1 MPALLYATS
10 LLLILMSTPVAA
22 AGEDALLFERISTR
36 LGLMKAVATDKWLA
50 NRPIEDLQREAD
62 VLRKSAYAGLRVGIT
77 IDSNNRFYQAQIS
90 AAKSIQHYW
99 FNHWRDHSGPDK
111 SDSLVKVI
119 RPKLISLGE
128 SIATLLKNPITEAQR
143 ELFLVKTTIEGLD
156 RQHQEAIFD
165 RLLALQYY
173 PDRLTQIRDSG
184 ILRVGTTG
192 DYAPFSES
200 RVAGQYNGID
210 IDLIHDLAN
219 ALEVEVVLV
228 ATSWPSLLTD
238 LSSNEFDIA
247 MSGISRTLQRQ
258 QHGFLSKPYHTG
270 GKTPII
276 RCGDQARL
284 KSLSDIDQK
293 GIRIIVNPGGTNER
307 YVEAHIKL
315 AEKVLFAD
323 NRTIFEEIV
332 QGRADVMITD
342 AIEVTLQTNR
352 QQALCPAMPGKT
364 LTYQEKA
371 ILMQQDPILLNY
383 VNLWLDLR
391 LADGT
396 VQRTF
401 ANHLQANQQP

>member
-36 LGLMKAVATDKWLA
+36 LGLMKAVAADKWLA

-111 SDSLVKVI
+111 GDSLVKVI

-143 ELFLVKTTIEGLD
+143 ELFLAKTTIEGLD

-219 ALEVEVVLV
+219 TLEVEVVLV
-228 ATSWPSLLTD
+228 ATSWPSLLSD

-276 RCGDQARL
+276 RCGDQTRL

>member
-36 LGLMKAVATDKWLA
+36 LGLMKAVAADKWLA

-99 FNHWRDHSGPDK
+99 FNHWRDHSGPDRG
-111 SDSLVKVI
+111 DSLVKVI

-128 SIATLLKNPITEAQR
+128 SIAILLKNPITEAQR
-143 ELFLVKTTIEGLD
+143 ELFLAKTTIEGLD

-165 RLLALQYY
+165 RLLALQHY

-219 ALEVEVVLV
+219 TLEVEVVLV
-228 ATSWPSLLTD
+228 ATSWPSLLSD

-276 RCGDQARL
+276 RCGDQTRL

-352 QQALCPAMPGKT
+352 QQELCPAMPGKT

>member
-22 AGEDALLFERISTR
+22 AGEEALLFERISTR
-36 LGLMKAVATDKWLA
+36 LGLMKAVAADKWLA
-50 NRPIEDLQREAD
+50 NRPIADLHREAD

-90 AAKSIQHYW
+90 AAKSIQYYW
-99 FNHWRDHSGPDK
+99 FSHWRDHSRPDK
-111 SDSLVKVI
+111 GDSLVEVI
-119 RPKLISLGE
+119 RPKLITLGE
-128 SIATLLKNPITEAQR
+128 SIATLLKNPVTEAQR
-143 ELFLVKTTIEGLD
+143 ELFLAKTTIEGLD

-219 ALEVEVVLV
+219 TLEVEVVLI
-228 ATSWPSLLTD
+228 ATSWPSLLSD

-258 QHGFLSKPYHTG
+258 HHGFLSKPYHTG

-307 YVEAHIKL
+307 YVNAHIKL
-315 AEKVLFAD
+315 AEKILFAD
-323 NRTIFEEIV
+323 NRAIFEEIV
-332 QGRADVMITD
+332 LGRADVMITD
-342 AIEVTLQTNR
+342 AIEVTLQTNI

-401 ANHLQANQQP
+401 ANHLQANLQP

>member
-36 LGLMKAVATDKWLA
+36 LGLMKAVAADKWLA

-99 FNHWRDHSGPDK
+99 FNHWRDHSGPDRG
-111 SDSLVKVI
+111 DSLVKVI

-128 SIATLLKNPITEAQR
+128 SIAILLKNPITEAQR
-143 ELFLVKTTIEGLD
+143 ELFLAKTTIEGLD

-219 ALEVEVVLV
+219 TLEVEVVLV
-228 ATSWPSLLTD
+228 TTSWPSLLSD

-276 RCGDQARL
+276 RCGDQTRL

-401 ANHLQANQQP
+401 ANHLQANQRP

>member
-22 AGEDALLFERISTR
+22 AGEEALLFERISAR
-36 LGLMKAVATDKWLA
+36 LGLMKAVAADKWLGD
-50 NRPIEDLQREAD
+50 RPIEDLQREAD

-77 IDSNNRFYQAQIS
+77 LDSNNRFYQAQIS

-99 FNHWRDHSGPDK
+99 FNHWREHSGPDK
-111 SDSLVKVI
+111 GDSLVEVI

-128 SIATLLKNPITEAQR
+128 SIATLLKNPVAEAQR
-143 ELFLVKTTIEGLD
+143 QLFLAKTTIEGLD

-184 ILRVGTTG
+184 MLRVGTTG

-219 ALEVEVVLV
+219 TLEVEVVLV
-228 ATSWPSLLTD
+228 ATSWPSLLSD
-238 LSSNEFDIA
+238 LSNNAFDIA
-247 MSGISRTLQRQ
+247 ISGISITLQRQ

-276 RCGDQARL
+276 RCSDQARI

-293 GIRIIVNPGGTNER
+293 GVRIIVNPGGTNER
-307 YVEAHIKL
+307 YVDAHIKL

-352 QQALCPAMPGKT
+352 QQELCPAMPGKT

-371 ILMQQDPILLNY
+371 ILLQQDPILLNY

>member
-36 LGLMKAVATDKWLA
+36 LGLMKAVAADKWLA
-50 NRPIEDLQREAD
+50 NRPIEDLQRETD

-111 SDSLVKVI
+111 GDSLVKVI

-143 ELFLVKTTIEGLD
+143 ELFLAKTTIEGLD

-219 ALEVEVVLV
+219 TLEVEVVLV
-228 ATSWPSLLTD
+228 ATSWPSLLSD
-238 LSSNEFDIA
+238 LSNNEFDIA

-276 RCGDQARL
+276 RCGDQTRL

>member
-36 LGLMKAVATDKWLA
+36 LGLMKAVAADKWLA
-50 NRPIEDLQREAD
+50 NRPIEDLQRETD

-111 SDSLVKVI
+111 GDSLVKVI

-143 ELFLVKTTIEGLD
+143 ELFLAKTTIEGLD

-219 ALEVEVVLV
+219 TLEVEVVLV
-228 ATSWPSLLTD
+228 ATSWPSLLSD

-276 RCGDQARL
+276 RCGDQTRL

>member
-22 AGEDALLFERISTR
+22 AGEDTLLFEGISTR
-36 LGLMKAVATDKWLA
+36 LGLMKAVAADKWLA
-50 NRPIEDLQREAD
+50 NRPIEDLQRETD

-111 SDSLVKVI
+111 GDSLVKVI

-143 ELFLVKTTIEGLD
+143 ELFLAKTTIEGLD

-219 ALEVEVVLV
+219 TLEVEVVLV
-228 ATSWPSLLTD
+228 ATSWPSLLSD

-276 RCGDQARL
+276 RCGDQTRL

>member
-36 LGLMKAVATDKWLA
+36 LGLMKAVAADKWLA
-50 NRPIEDLQREAD
+50 NRPIEDLQRETD

-111 SDSLVKVI
+111 GDSLVKVI

-143 ELFLVKTTIEGLD
+143 ELFLAKTTIEGLD

-210 IDLIHDLAN
+210 IDLIHNLAN
-219 ALEVEVVLV
+219 TLEVEVVLV
-228 ATSWPSLLTD
+228 ATSWPSLLSD

-276 RCGDQARL
+276 RCGDQTRL

>member
-36 LGLMKAVATDKWLA
+36 LGLMKAVAADKWLA
-50 NRPIEDLQREAD
+50 NRPINDLQREAD

-99 FNHWRDHSGPDK
+99 FNHWRDHGGPDK
-111 SDSLVKVI
+111 GDSLVKVI

-128 SIATLLKNPITEAQR
+128 SIASLLKNPITEAQR
-143 ELFLVKTTIEGLD
+143 ELFLAKTTIEGLD

-184 ILRVGTTG
+184 VLRVGTTG

>member
-1 MPALLYATS
+1 
-10 LLLILMSTPVAA
+10 MSTPVAA

-36 LGLMKAVATDKWLA
+36 LGLMKAVAADKWLA
-50 NRPIEDLQREAD
+50 NRPIEDLQRETD

-99 FNHWRDHSGPDK
+99 FNHWRDQSGPDK
-111 SDSLVKVI
+111 GDSLVKVI

-128 SIATLLKNPITEAQR
+128 SIASLLKNPITEAQR
-143 ELFLVKTTIEGLD
+143 ELFLAKTTIEGLD

-219 ALEVEVVLV
+219 TLEVEVVLV
-228 ATSWPSLLTD
+228 ATSWPSLLSD

-276 RCGDQARL
+276 RCGDQTRL

-401 ANHLQANQQP
+401 ANHLQANQRP

>member
-1 MPALLYATS
+1 
-10 LLLILMSTPVAA
+10 MSTPVAA
-22 AGEDALLFERISTR
+22 AGEDTLLFEGISTR
-36 LGLMKAVATDKWLA
+36 LGLMKAVAADKWLA
-50 NRPIEDLQREAD
+50 NRPIEDLQRETD

-111 SDSLVKVI
+111 GDSLVKVI

-143 ELFLVKTTIEGLD
+143 ELFLAKTTIEGLD

-219 ALEVEVVLV
+219 TLEVEVVLV
-228 ATSWPSLLTD
+228 ATSWPSLLSD

-276 RCGDQARL
+276 RCGDQTRL

>member
-36 LGLMKAVATDKWLA
+36 LGLMKAVAADKWLA

-99 FNHWRDHSGPDK
+99 FNHWRDQSGPDK
-111 SDSLVKVI
+111 GDSLVKVI

-128 SIATLLKNPITEAQR
+128 SIASLLKNPITEAQR
-143 ELFLVKTTIEGLD
+143 ELFLAKTTIEGLD
-156 RQHQEAIFD
+156 RQHQKAIFD

-219 ALEVEVVLV
+219 TLEVEVVLV
-228 ATSWPSLLTD
+228 ATSWPSLLSD

-401 ANHLQANQQP
+401 ANHLQANQRP

>member
-22 AGEDALLFERISTR
+22 AGEEALLFERISAR
-36 LGLMKAVATDKWLA
+36 LGLMKAVAADKWLGD
-50 NRPIEDLQREAD
+50 RPIEDLQREAD

-99 FNHWRDHSGPDK
+99 FNHWREHSGPDK
-111 SDSLVKVI
+111 GDSLVEVI

-128 SIATLLKNPITEAQR
+128 SIATLLKNPVVEAQR
-143 ELFLVKTTIEGLD
+143 QLFFAKTTIEGLD

-184 ILRVGTTG
+184 MLRVGTTG

-219 ALEVEVVLV
+219 TLEVEVVLV
-228 ATSWPSLLTD
+228 ATSWPSLLSD
-238 LSSNEFDIA
+238 LSNNAFDIA

-276 RCGDQARL
+276 RCSDQARI

-293 GIRIIVNPGGTNER
+293 GVRIIVNPGGTNER
-307 YVEAHIKL
+307 YVDAHIKL

-352 QQALCPAMPGKT
+352 QQGLCPAMPGKT

-371 ILMQQDPILLNY
+371 ILLQQDPILLNY

>member
-22 AGEDALLFERISTR
+22 AGEEALLFERISAR
-36 LGLMKAVATDKWLA
+36 LGLMKAVAADKWLGD
-50 NRPIEDLQREAD
+50 RPIEDLQREAD
-62 VLRKSAYAGLRVGIT
+62 VLHKSAYAGLRVGIT

-99 FNHWRDHSGPDK
+99 FNHWREHSGPDK
-111 SDSLVKVI
+111 GDSLVEVI

-128 SIATLLKNPITEAQR
+128 SIATLLKNPVAEAQR
-143 ELFLVKTTIEGLD
+143 QLFLAKTTIEGLD

-184 ILRVGTTG
+184 MLRVGTTG

-219 ALEVEVVLV
+219 TLEVEVVLV
-228 ATSWPSLLTD
+228 ATSWPSLLSD
-238 LSSNEFDIA
+238 LSNNAFDIA

-276 RCGDQARL
+276 RCSDQARI

-293 GIRIIVNPGGTNER
+293 GVRIIVNPGGTNER
-307 YVEAHIKL
+307 YVDAHIKL

-352 QQALCPAMPGKT
+352 QQGLCPAMPGKT

-371 ILMQQDPILLNY
+371 ILLQQDPILLNY

>member
-36 LGLMKAVATDKWLA
+36 LGLMKAVAADKWLA
-50 NRPIEDLQREAD
+50 NRPIEDLQRETD

-99 FNHWRDHSGPDK
+99 FNHWRDHSEPDK
-111 SDSLVKVI
+111 GDSLVKVI
-119 RPKLISLGE
+119 RPKLISSGE

-143 ELFLVKTTIEGLD
+143 ELFLAKTTIEGLD

-210 IDLIHDLAN
+210 IDLIHNLAN
-219 ALEVEVVLV
+219 TLEVEVVLV
-228 ATSWPSLLTD
+228 ATSWPSLLSD

-276 RCGDQARL
+276 RCGDQTRL

>member
-10 LLLILMSTPVAA
+10 LLLILMSTPMAA

-36 LGLMKAVATDKWLA
+36 LGLMKAVAADKWLA

-111 SDSLVKVI
+111 GDSLVKVI

-128 SIATLLKNPITEAQR
+128 SIATLLKNPIAEAQR
-143 ELFLVKTTIEGLD
+143 ELFLAKTTIEGLD

-219 ALEVEVVLV
+219 TLEVEVVLV
-228 ATSWPSLLTD
+228 ATSWPSLLSD

-276 RCGDQARL
+276 RCGDQTRL

-315 AEKVLFAD
+315 AGKVLFAD

-401 ANHLQANQQP
+401 ANHLQANQRP

>member
-36 LGLMKAVATDKWLA
+36 LGLMKAVAADKWLA

-111 SDSLVKVI
+111 GDSLVKVI

-143 ELFLVKTTIEGLD
+143 ELFLAKTTIEGLD

-219 ALEVEVVLV
+219 TLEVEVVLV
-228 ATSWPSLLTD
+228 ATSWPSLLSD
-238 LSSNEFDIA
+238 LSNNEFDIA

-258 QHGFLSKPYHTG
+258 QHGFLSKPYYTG

-276 RCGDQARL
+276 RCGDQTRL

>member
-36 LGLMKAVATDKWLA
+36 LGLMKAVAADKWLA

-99 FNHWRDHSGPDK
+99 FNHWRDHSGPDRG
-111 SDSLVKVI
+111 DSLVKVI

-128 SIATLLKNPITEAQR
+128 SIAILLKNPITEAQR
-143 ELFLVKTTIEGLD
+143 ELFLAKTTIEGLD

-210 IDLIHDLAN
+210 IDLIHNLAN
-219 ALEVEVVLV
+219 TLEVEVVLV
-228 ATSWPSLLTD
+228 ATSWPSLLSD

-276 RCGDQARL
+276 RCGDQTRL

-401 ANHLQANQQP
+401 ANHLQANQRP

>member
-36 LGLMKAVATDKWLA
+36 LGLMKAVAADKWLA

-90 AAKSIQHYW
+90 AAKSIQRYW

-111 SDSLVKVI
+111 GDSLVKVI

-143 ELFLVKTTIEGLD
+143 ELFLAKTTIEGLD

-219 ALEVEVVLV
+219 TLEVEVVLV
-228 ATSWPSLLTD
+228 ATSWPSLLSD
-238 LSSNEFDIA
+238 LSNNEFDIA

-276 RCGDQARL
+276 RCGDQTRL

-315 AEKVLFAD
+315 AEKVLFVD

-401 ANHLQANQQP
+401 ANHLQANQRP

>member
-36 LGLMKAVATDKWLA
+36 LGLMKAVAADKWLA
-50 NRPIEDLQREAD
+50 NRPIEDLQRETD

-111 SDSLVKVI
+111 GDSLVKVI

-143 ELFLVKTTIEGLD
+143 ELFLAKTTIEGLD

-219 ALEVEVVLV
+219 TLEVEVVLV
-228 ATSWPSLLTD
+228 ATSWPSLLSD

-276 RCGDQARL
+276 RCGDQTRL

-401 ANHLQANQQP
+401 ANHLQANQRP

>member
-36 LGLMKAVATDKWLA
+36 LGLMKAVAADKWLA

-111 SDSLVKVI
+111 GDSLVKVI

-143 ELFLVKTTIEGLD
+143 ELFLAKTTIEGLD

-219 ALEVEVVLV
+219 TLEVEVVLV
-228 ATSWPSLLTD
+228 ATSWPSLLSD
-238 LSSNEFDIA
+238 LSNNEFDIA

-276 RCGDQARL
+276 RCGDQTRL

-307 YVEAHIKL
+307 YVKAHIKL

>member
-10 LLLILMSTPVAA
+10 LLLILTSTPVAA

-36 LGLMKAVATDKWLA
+36 LGLMKAVAADKWLA
-50 NRPIEDLQREAD
+50 NRPIEDLQRETD

-111 SDSLVKVI
+111 GDSLVKVI

-143 ELFLVKTTIEGLD
+143 ELFLAKTTIEGLD

-219 ALEVEVVLV
+219 TLEVEVVLV
-228 ATSWPSLLTD
+228 ATSWPSLLSD

-276 RCGDQARL
+276 RCGDQTRL

-323 NRTIFEEIV
+323 NRTIFEAIV

-383 VNLWLDLR
+383 FNLWLDLR

>member
-36 LGLMKAVATDKWLA
+36 LGLMKAVAADKWLA
-50 NRPIEDLQREAD
+50 NRPIEDLQRETD

-111 SDSLVKVI
+111 GDSLVKVI

-143 ELFLVKTTIEGLD
+143 ELFLAKTTIEGLD

-219 ALEVEVVLV
+219 TLEVEVILV
-228 ATSWPSLLTD
+228 TTSWPSLLSD

-276 RCGDQARL
+276 RCGDQTRL

-401 ANHLQANQQP
+401 ANHLQANQRP

>member
-36 LGLMKAVATDKWLA
+36 LGLMKAVAADKWLA

-99 FNHWRDHSGPDK
+99 FNHWRDHSGPDRG
-111 SDSLVKVI
+111 DSLVKVI

-143 ELFLVKTTIEGLD
+143 ELFLAKTTIEGLD

-219 ALEVEVVLV
+219 TLEVEVVLV
-228 ATSWPSLLTD
+228 ATSWPSLLSD

-276 RCGDQARL
+276 RCGDQTRL

-401 ANHLQANQQP
+401 ANHLQANQRP

>member
-36 LGLMKAVATDKWLA
+36 LGLMKAVAADKWLA

-99 FNHWRDHSGPDK
+99 FNHWREHSGPDK
-111 SDSLVKVI
+111 GDSLVKVI

-143 ELFLVKTTIEGLD
+143 ELFLAKTTIEGLD

-200 RVAGQYNGID
+200 RVAGQYHGID

-219 ALEVEVVLV
+219 TLEVEVVLV
-228 ATSWPSLLTD
+228 ATSWPSLLSD

-276 RCGDQARL
+276 RCGDQTRL

-391 LADGT
+391 LDDGT
-396 VQRTF
+396 LQRTF
-401 ANHLQANQQP
+401 ANHLQANQRP

>member
-36 LGLMKAVATDKWLA
+36 LGLMKAVAADKWLA

-111 SDSLVKVI
+111 GDSLVKVI

-143 ELFLVKTTIEGLD
+143 ELFLAKTTIEGLD

-219 ALEVEVVLV
+219 TLEVEVVLV
-228 ATSWPSLLTD
+228 ATSWPSLLSD
-238 LSSNEFDIA
+238 LSNNEFDIA

-276 RCGDQARL
+276 RCGDQTRL

-307 YVEAHIKL
+307 YVKAHIKL
-315 AEKVLFAD
+315 AEKILFAD

>member
-22 AGEDALLFERISTR
+22 ADEDALLFERISTR
-36 LGLMKAVATDKWLA
+36 LGLMKAVAADKWLA

-99 FNHWRDHSGPDK
+99 FNHWRDHSGPDRG
-111 SDSLVKVI
+111 DSLVKVI

-143 ELFLVKTTIEGLD
+143 ELFLAKTTIEGLD

-219 ALEVEVVLV
+219 TLEVEVILV
-228 ATSWPSLLTD
+228 TTSWPSLLSD

-276 RCGDQARL
+276 RCGDQTRL

-401 ANHLQANQQP
+401 ANHLQANQRP

>member
-36 LGLMKAVATDKWLA
+36 LGLMKAVAADKWLA

-111 SDSLVKVI
+111 GDSLVKVI

-143 ELFLVKTTIEGLD
+143 ELFLAKTTIEGLD

-219 ALEVEVVLV
+219 TLEVEVVLV
-228 ATSWPSLLTD
+228 ATSWPSLLSD

-276 RCGDQARL
+276 RCGDQTRL

-307 YVEAHIKL
+307 YVKAHIKL
-315 AEKVLFAD
+315 AEKILFAD

-401 ANHLQANQQP
+401 ANHLQANQRP

>member
-36 LGLMKAVATDKWLA
+36 LGLMKAVAADKWLA

-99 FNHWRDHSGPDK
+99 FNHWRDHSGPDRG
-111 SDSLVKVI
+111 DSLVKVI

-128 SIATLLKNPITEAQR
+128 SIAILLKNPITEAQR
-143 ELFLVKTTIEGLD
+143 ELFLAKTTIEGLD

-219 ALEVEVVLV
+219 TLEVEVVLV
-228 ATSWPSLLTD
+228 ATSWPSLLSD

-276 RCGDQARL
+276 RCGDQTRL

-401 ANHLQANQQP
+401 ANHLQANQRP

>member
-1 MPALLYATS
+1 
-10 LLLILMSTPVAA
+10 MSTPVAA

-36 LGLMKAVATDKWLA
+36 LGLMKAVAADKWLA
-50 NRPIEDLQREAD
+50 NRPIEDLQRETD

-111 SDSLVKVI
+111 GDSLVKVI

-143 ELFLVKTTIEGLD
+143 ELFLAKTTIEGLD

-210 IDLIHDLAN
+210 IDLIHNLAN
-219 ALEVEVVLV
+219 TLEVEVVLV
-228 ATSWPSLLTD
+228 ATSWPSLLSD

-276 RCGDQARL
+276 RCGDQTRL

>member
-36 LGLMKAVATDKWLA
+36 LGLMKAVAADKWLA

-77 IDSNNRFYQAQIS
+77 IDSNNSFYQAQIS

-111 SDSLVKVI
+111 GDSLVKVI

-143 ELFLVKTTIEGLD
+143 ELFLAKTTIEGLD

-219 ALEVEVVLV
+219 TLEVEVVLV
-228 ATSWPSLLTD
+228 ATSWPSLLSD

-401 ANHLQANQQP
+401 ANHLQANQRP

>member
-1 MPALLYATS
+1 
-10 LLLILMSTPVAA
+10 
-22 AGEDALLFERISTR
+22 
-36 LGLMKAVATDKWLA
+36 
-50 NRPIEDLQREAD
+50 
-62 VLRKSAYAGLRVGIT
+62 
-77 IDSNNRFYQAQIS
+77 
-90 AAKSIQHYW
+90 
-99 FNHWRDHSGPDK
+99 
-111 SDSLVKVI
+111 
-119 RPKLISLGE
+119 
-128 SIATLLKNPITEAQR
+128 
-143 ELFLVKTTIEGLD
+143 
-156 RQHQEAIFD
+156 
-165 RLLALQYY
+165 
-173 PDRLTQIRDSG
+173 
-184 ILRVGTTG
+184 
-192 DYAPFSES
+192 
-200 RVAGQYNGID
+200 
-210 IDLIHDLAN
+210 
-219 ALEVEVVLV
+219 
-228 ATSWPSLLTD
+228 
-238 LSSNEFDIA
+238 

>member
-22 AGEDALLFERISTR
+22 AGEEALLFERISAR
-36 LGLMKAVATDKWLA
+36 LGLMKAVAADKWLGD
-50 NRPIEDLQREAD
+50 RPIEDLQREAD

-99 FNHWRDHSGPDK
+99 FNHWREHSGPDK
-111 SDSLVKVI
+111 GDSLVEVI

-128 SIATLLKNPITEAQR
+128 SIATLLKNPVAEAQR
-143 ELFLVKTTIEGLD
+143 QLFLAKTTIEGLD

-184 ILRVGTTG
+184 MLRVGTTG

-219 ALEVEVVLV
+219 TLEVEVVLV
-228 ATSWPSLLTD
+228 ATSWPSLLSD
-238 LSSNEFDIA
+238 LSNNAFDIA

-276 RCGDQARL
+276 RCSDQARI

-293 GIRIIVNPGGTNER
+293 GVRIIVNPGGTNER
-307 YVEAHIKL
+307 YVDAHIKL

-352 QQALCPAMPGKT
+352 QQGLCPAMPGKT

-371 ILMQQDPILLNY
+371 ILLQQDPILLNY

>member
-36 LGLMKAVATDKWLA
+36 LGLMKAVAADKWLA
-50 NRPIEDLQREAD
+50 NRPIEDLQRETD

-90 AAKSIQHYW
+90 AAKSIQRYW

-111 SDSLVKVI
+111 GDSLVKVI

-143 ELFLVKTTIEGLD
+143 ELFLAKTTIEGLD

-219 ALEVEVVLV
+219 TLEVEVVLV
-228 ATSWPSLLTD
+228 ATSWPSLLSD

-276 RCGDQARL
+276 RCGDQTRL

>member
-1 MPALLYATS
+1 MSALLCATS

-22 AGEDALLFERISTR
+22 AGDQALLFETISAR
-36 LGLMKAVATDKWLA
+36 LILMKAVAADKWLE

-62 VLRKSAYAGLRVGIT
+62 VLSKSAYAGLRVGIAV
-77 IDSNNRFYQAQIS
+77 DSNNRFYQAQIS

-99 FNHWRDHSGPDK
+99 FNHWREHNGPDK
-111 SDSLVKVI
+111 GDSLVEVI
-119 RPKLISLGE
+119 RPKLITLSE
-128 SIATLLKNPITEAQR
+128 SIATLLKSPVAEAHR
-143 ELFLVKTTIEGLD
+143 ELFLAKTTIEGLD

-184 ILRVGTTG
+184 MLRVGTTG

-210 IDLIHDLAN
+210 IDLIHDLADT
-219 ALEVEVVLV
+219 LEVGVVLV
-228 ATSWPSLLTD
+228 ATSWPSLLSD

-276 RCGDQARL
+276 RCGDQTRL

-307 YVEAHIKL
+307 YVDGHIKL

-323 NRTIFEEIV
+323 NRAIFEEIV

-342 AIEVTLQTNR
+342 AIEVTLQTNI

-401 ANHLQANQQP
+401 ANHLQANLQP

>member
-1 MPALLYATS
+1 
-10 LLLILMSTPVAA
+10 MSTPVAA
-22 AGEDALLFERISTR
+22 AGEDTLLFEGISTR
-36 LGLMKAVATDKWLA
+36 LGLMKAVAADKWLA
-50 NRPIEDLQREAD
+50 NRPIEDLQRETD
-62 VLRKSAYAGLRVGIT
+62 ILRKSAYAGLRVGIT

-111 SDSLVKVI
+111 GDSLVKVI

-143 ELFLVKTTIEGLD
+143 ELFLAKTTIEGLD

-219 ALEVEVVLV
+219 TLEVEVVLV
-228 ATSWPSLLTD
+228 ATSWPSLLSD

-276 RCGDQARL
+276 RCGDQTRL

>member
-50 NRPIEDLQREAD
+50 NRPIEDLQRETD

-111 SDSLVKVI
+111 GDSLVKVI

-219 ALEVEVVLV
+219 TLEVEVILV
-228 ATSWPSLLTD
+228 TTSWPSLLSD

>member
-10 LLLILMSTPVAA
+10 LLLILMSTPMAA

-36 LGLMKAVATDKWLA
+36 LGLMKAVAADKWLA

-111 SDSLVKVI
+111 GDSLVKVI

-143 ELFLVKTTIEGLD
+143 ELFLAKTTIEGLD
-156 RQHQEAIFD
+156 RHHQEAIFD

-173 PDRLTQIRDSG
+173 PDRLTQIRESG

-219 ALEVEVVLV
+219 TLEVEVVLV
-228 ATSWPSLLTD
+228 ATSWPSLLSD

-276 RCGDQARL
+276 RCGDQTRL

-315 AEKVLFAD
+315 AGKVLFAD

-401 ANHLQANQQP
+401 ANHLQANQRP